1 MKNTILMSLA
11 GKLPSTGEIV
21 LRNKL
26 DGVSDETLNKI
37 SASIPMLNLKSPGAG
52 LVLGLLFGGLG
63 VDRFYKGDI
72 GLGFTKLFIIIFI
85 GGFLLNWAEA
95 EPSGKTYTILGLF
108 TIVAV
113 IWMFADL
120 FLVFSGIKKDN
131 LNKILMIL

>member
-11 GKLPSTGEIV
+11 DKLPSTGEVV

-63 VDRFYKGDI
+63 VDRFWVY
-72 GLGFTKLFIIIFI
+72 
-85 GGFLLNWAEA
+85 EA
-95 EPSGKTYTILGLF
+95 F
-108 TIVAV
+108 TI
-113 IWMFADL
+113 IYFGIYFKFGADAA
-120 FLVFSGIKKDN
+120 
-131 LNKILMIL
+131 